1 MTDSPRLGADT
12 AQAARL
18 WRAAR
23 EPASS
28 RTRKRPFRAKESE
41 VNVLKLGL
49 PKGSLEQTTID
60 LMKKSGWR
68 VTTSS
73 RSYFPNIDDGELAC
87 SLVRAQE
94 MARYV
99 EVGSLDCGIT
109 GKDWIA
115 ENSSDV
121 EVICDLVYSKASFRP
136 TRWVLA
142 VPADSK
148 IRSPEDLAGK
158 RISTELVGFTKRY
171 FASRGVP
178 VDVEFSWGAT
188 EAKVAAGLCDA
199 IVEVTETGSTLRA
212 NGLVII
218 ADLME
223 SNPQLI
229 ANRSAV
235 KDPFKRGKIDQI
247 SMLLQGALKAEAQV
261 GLKMNVPQGRV
272 SDVIAIL
279 PSITAPTVANLHQ
292 KDWVSIEVVIAES
305 VVRDLIPRLVGCG
318 AEGIIEYPLNKV
330 L

>member
-1 MTDSPRLGADT
+1 MS
-12 AQAARL
+12 
-18 WRAAR
+18 
-23 EPASS
+23 
-28 RTRKRPFRAKESE
+28 
-41 VNVLKLGL
+41 VLKLGL
-49 PKGSLEQTTID
+49 PKGSLEQTTVE

-73 RSYFPNIDDGELAC
+73 RSYFPNIDDSEITC

-99 EVGSLDCGIT
+99 EIGSLDCGIT

-148 IRSPEDLAGK
+148 IRKPKDLEGK

-171 FASRGVP
+171 FESKNVN
-178 VDVEFSWGAT
+178 VTVEFSWGAT

-218 ADLME
+218 EDLME

-229 ANRSAV
+229 ANKTAM
-235 KDPFKRGKIDQI
+235 KDDAKRRKIEQI
-247 SMLLQGALKAEAQV
+247 SLLLQGALRAEAQV
-261 GLKMNVPQGRV
+261 GVKMNVP
-272 SDVIAIL
+272 SEKMSAVIALL
-279 PSITAPTVANLHQ
+279 PSITAPTVSGLYE
-292 KDWVSIEVVIAES
+292 KDWLSVEVVIAES
-305 VVRDLIPRLVGCG
+305 VVRDLIPRLVEAG

>member
-1 MTDSPRLGADT
+1 
-12 AQAARL
+12 
-18 WRAAR
+18 
-23 EPASS
+23 
-28 RTRKRPFRAKESE
+28 

-49 PKGSLEQTTID
+49 PKGSLEQTTVD

-73 RSYFPNIDDGELAC
+73 RSYFPNIDDAELAC

-99 EVGSLDCGIT
+99 EHGSLDCGIT

-115 ENSSDV
+115 ENDSDV

-142 VPADSK
+142 VPADSQ
-148 IRSPEDLAGK
+148 IRKPEDLAGK

-171 FASRGVP
+171 FEGKGVP
-178 VDVEFSWGAT
+178 VSVEFSWGAT

-199 IVEVTETGSTLRA
+199 IVEVTETGSTIRA
-212 NGLVII
+212 NKLEII
-218 ADLME
+218 AELME

-229 ANRSAV
+229 ANRAALA
-235 KDPFKRGKIDQI
+235 DPFKKRKIEQI
-247 SMLLQGALKAEAQV
+247 ALLLKGALKAEAQV
-261 GLKMNVPQGRV
+261 GLKMNVPQDRV
-272 SDVIAIL
+272 DAVIGIL
-279 PSITAPTVANLHQ
+279 PAITSPTVAGLYQ
-292 KDWVSIEVVIAES
+292 KDWLSIEVVIAES
-305 VVRDLIPRLVGCG
+305 IARDLIPGLVEAG